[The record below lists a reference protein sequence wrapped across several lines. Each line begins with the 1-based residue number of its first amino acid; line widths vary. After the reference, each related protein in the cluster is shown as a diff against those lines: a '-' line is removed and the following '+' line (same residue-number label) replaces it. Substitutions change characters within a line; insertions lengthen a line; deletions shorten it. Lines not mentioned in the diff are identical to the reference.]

1 MNDSAATTQ
10 TAAPT
15 LSFDPTTVARYQLHG
30 QDVPW
35 LLDHWAAHRGEHP
48 FLIWEPKDGNDRTWT
63 YSQFADATRSVAA
76 GLAAKGV
83 KAGDR
88 VLIHADNCPEGV
100 IAWYALSRLGAVAV
114 TTNTR
119 SVAAEVAYFID
130 HSKAV
135 GAITQPQY
143 ASLVAEAGPNLGW
156 VVVTADNSGV
166 EAPADQLEHGRPGFD
181 SLSGD
186 PVAVPE
192 LDRDP
197 LRPVGILFTSGTTS
211 KPKAVVHTHGN
222 VLWAAKVNPTNIDFR
237 ADDVYLAFLPFFHVN
252 TQGWAIWSVLG
263 TGGSVVLQP
272 RFSASRFWEVIAKHK
287 VSHISLIP
295 FVFKAIGG
303 EPVPEHTVRVGVF
316 GLIMPVLDQWLGMR
330 VIAAYGMTELVTHCI
345 HSNPF
350 ESYPDMAMG
359 KVSPGYEWMVVNHE
373 AGRPAEVGEIGELWI
388 RGVRGISVFAEY
400 LDNPEANEKMF
411 TPDGWCRTGDMVRL
425 EADGNVFYTDRDKD
439 ALKVGGENVS
449 AREVEDVCRT
459 VPGIDDIA
467 VVAKSHEM
475 LDMVP
480 VAFVIRNAFA
490 APEEEMGPAIIAAC
504 KAALSDFKVPRA
516 VYFLDEFPTAE
527 LGKISKKDLRD
538 LAETYPAV

>member
-1 MNDSAATTQ
+1 
-10 TAAPT
+10 
-15 LSFDPTTVARYQLHG
+15 
-30 QDVPW
+30 
-35 LLDHWAAHRGEHP
+35 
-48 FLIWEPKDGNDRTWT
+48 
-63 YSQFADATRSVAA
+63 
-76 GLAAKGV
+76 
-83 KAGDR
+83 
-88 VLIHADNCPEGV
+88 
-100 IAWYALSRLGAVAV
+100 
-114 TTNTR
+114 
-119 SVAAEVAYFID
+119 
-130 HSKAV
+130 
-135 GAITQPQY
+135 
-143 ASLVAEAGPNLGW
+143 
-156 VVVTADNSGV
+156 
-166 EAPADQLEHGRPGFD
+166 
-181 SLSGD
+181 
-186 PVAVPE
+186 
-192 LDRDP
+192 
-197 LRPVGILFTSGTTS
+197 
-211 KPKAVVHTHGN
+211 
-222 VLWAAKVNPTNIDFR
+222 
-237 ADDVYLAFLPFFHVN
+237 
-252 TQGWAIWSVLG
+252 
-263 TGGSVVLQP
+263 
-272 RFSASRFWEVIAKHK
+272 
-287 VSHISLIP
+287 
-295 FVFKAIGG
+295 
-303 EPVPEHTVRVGVF
+303 
-316 GLIMPVLDQWLGMR
+316 
-330 VIAAYGMTELVTHCI
+330 
-345 HSNPF
+345 
-350 ESYPDMAMG
+350 MAMG